1 MIWLI
6 LASVLLGGSIIG
18 WVGAGV
24 ITFRRAGRRGGN
36 KKHWFF
42 YGLALGPF
50 GLMLLD
56 RIDRPCPGC
65 GKSILREASHCPL
78 CKTAIPRMKAEE
90 NPVDPF
96 WSYRQNWSAAD
107 DKKSRKDT

>member
-6 LASVLLGGSIIG
+6 LALALLVGSIIG
-18 WVGAGV
+18 WIVAGV
-24 ITFRRAGRRGGN
+24 MTFKRAGRRGGN
-36 KKHWFF
+36 PKHWFF

-56 RIDRPCPGC
+56 RIDRPCPAC
-65 GKSILREASHCPL
+65 GQSILREASQCPF
-78 CKTAIPRMKAEE
+78 CEAPIPRMKAEE

-107 DKKSRKDT
+107 DEASKKDT